1 MLKTFQRL
9 GYFPHPELI
18 PNSVLNHIRSC
29 LEMKPKV
36 QAIPPER
43 SRRRYEEAI
52 RAFLGVSPYNKKAQR
67 VAEAAIATMA
77 EIQDHPADLVNVAIE
92 ELVKE
97 RYELPA
103 FSTLDRLVS
112 KVRTAV
118 NNRLFEKVARQMSPV
133 EIAYLDGLLGDEDD
147 HPNQPSEQFLATLSD
162 LKAIPKNATI
172 SHIRELQTKFDR
184 LMSFGDAQRLVKNL
198 TPTKVK
204 HFAALAKAMDISE
217 LREVKLPK
225 RRTLLLCLL
234 YTAQTKAKDHLVEMF
249 LKRMAKI
256 HQRGKDK
263 LAELREKHRAT
274 TELLLGVLGEIL
286 SVTEEQANQTALGE
300 QVRSVIETYGGVEFL
315 RSECEAVAAY
325 NSDNYFPLLWQFYR
339 SHRAAL
345 FRLVDSLEIRSTTQ
359 DESLIEAV
367 KFLLE
372 NQHRRGQWLPNIIR
386 LDFASELWR
395 KQVLFRKG
403 NGTEVLVRR
412 QLEVC
417 VFSYLATELKSGDA
431 CVLGSGNFADYR
443 EQLLCWEECQQEL
456 AKYCTELGFPEDAAG
471 FVNKLK
477 AELTQASILADQIC
491 SEGDQV
497 TISASGEPVLKR
509 LKALPK
515 PPGAEKLEA
524 AIRRLLPERS
534 LLEILCNVEH
544 WLNWTRHFGP
554 LSGLEGKLGEAQE
567 RYILTIFGYGCNLGP
582 NQTARHTRG
591 RVSRYGLSYINRR
604 HLNTSMLEAA
614 TRDIINSYNR
624 FNLPKFWGTGKR
636 ASADGTKFN
645 IYQNNLVAEYHIRY
659 GGYGGIVYSHV
670 SDTYIAK
677 FQPLHHLRGMGSSLY
692 SRWVTQESF

>member
-1 MLKTFQRL
+1 MDVFWSQGADLGSSQASVEHQNEHRPVSERTIISPDAKELAELYTPTSAEISFASSKARNDNGKLSFLVMLKTFQRL
-9 GYFPHPELI
+9 GYFPHPEHI

-29 LEMKPKV
+29 LKLKPKV
-36 QAIPPER
+36 NAIPPER
-43 SRRRYEEAI
+43 SRRRYEETI
-52 RAFLGVSPYNKKAQR
+52 RAYLGVSPYNKQAQR
-67 VAEAAIATMA
+67 VAAQAIATMA

-118 NNRLFEKVARQMSPV
+118 NNRLFEKVASQMSPV
-133 EIAYLDGLLGDEDD
+133 EIAYLDGLLGDE
-147 HPNQPSEQFLATLSD
+147 PPLMSSEGYAATLSD

-184 LMSFGDAQRLVKNL
+184 LMSFGDAQSLVKNI

-204 HFAALAKAMDISE
+204 YFAALAKAMDISE
-217 LREVKLPK
+217 LRAVKLPK

-256 HQRGKDK
+256 HRRGKDK
-263 LAELREKHRAT
+263 LVELREKHRAI

-286 SVTEEQANQTALGE
+286 SVTEEQSNQTALGE
-300 QVRSVIETYGGVEFL
+300 QIQSVIETYGGVEFL

-339 SHRAAL
+339 SHRSTL

-359 DESLIEAV
+359 DQSLIEAV

-372 NQHRRGQWLPNIIR
+372 NQHRRGEWLPKSIQ
-386 LDFASELWR
+386 LDFAGELWQR
-395 KQVLFRKG
+395 QVLFRKG
-403 NGTEVLVRR
+403 NGTEVLLRR

-417 VFSYLATELKSGDA
+417 VFSCLATELKSGDA

-443 EQLLCWEECQQEL
+443 EQLLSWSECQQEL
-456 AKYCTELGFPEDAAG
+456 ASYCTELGFPEDAVG
-471 FVNKLK
+471 FVHKLQ
-477 AELTQASILADQIC
+477 AELTQAAVLADQIC

-509 LKALPK
+509 LTALTK

-554 LSGLEGKLGEAQE
+554 LSGLEGKLVEAQE
-567 RYILTIFGYGCNLGP
+567 RYLLTIQGHLVNREMISTLSPYITG
-582 NQTARHTRG
+582 HIK
-591 RVSRYGLSYINRR
+591 RYGDYVVDLSQI
-604 HLNTSMLEAA
+604 
-614 TRDIINSYNR
+614 
-624 FNLPKFWGTGKR
+624 P
-636 ASADGTKFN
+636 
-645 IYQNNLVAEYHIRY
+645 
-659 GGYGGIVYSHV
+659 
-670 SDTYIAK
+670 
-677 FQPLHHLRGMGSSLY
+677 QPLETAIELP
-692 SRWVTQESF
+692 VD

>member
-18 PNSVLNHIRSC
+18 PNSLLNHIRSC
-29 LEMKPKV
+29 LEMEAKV

-43 SRRRYEEAI
+43 SRRRYEENI
-52 RAFLGVSPYNKKAQR
+52 RAYLGVSPYNKKAQR

-118 NNRLFEKVARQMSPV
+118 NNRLFEKVARQMTPI
-133 EIAYLDGLLGDEDD
+133 EIAYLDGLVANEDE
-147 HPNQPSEQFLATLSD
+147 PPFQSSEQFLAILSD

-184 LMSFGDAQRLVKNL
+184 LMSFGEAQSLVKNI

-217 LREVKLPK
+217 LREVKRPK

-234 YTAQTKAKDHLVEMF
+234 YIAQTKAKDHLIEMF

-263 LAELREKHRAT
+263 LVELREKHRAT

-286 SVTEEQANQTALGE
+286 SVTEEQTDQTVLGE
-300 QVRSVIETYGGVEFL
+300 QVKSLIETYGGVEFL

-325 NSDNYFPLLWQFYR
+325 NSDNYLPLLWQFYR
-339 SHRAAL
+339 SHRSTL

-359 DESLIEAV
+359 DQSLIEAV

-372 NQHRRGQWLPNIIR
+372 NQHRRGQWLPNIIS
-386 LDFASELWR
+386 LDFANDLWR
-395 KQVLFRKG
+395 EQVLFRKG

-417 VFSYLATELKSGDA
+417 VFSCLATELKSGDA

-443 EQLLCWEECQQEL
+443 EQLLSWSECQQEL
-456 AKYCTELGFPEDAAG
+456 APYCAELGFPEDAAR

-477 AELTQASILADQIC
+477 GELTQACILADQI
-491 SEGDQV
+491 
-497 TISASGEPVLKR
+497 
-509 LKALPK
+509 
-515 PPGAEKLEA
+515 
-524 AIRRLLPERS
+524 
-534 LLEILCNVEH
+534 
-544 WLNWTRHFGP
+544 
-554 LSGLEGKLGEAQE
+554 
-567 RYILTIFGYGCNLGP
+567 
-582 NQTARHTRG
+582 
-591 RVSRYGLSYINRR
+591 
-604 HLNTSMLEAA
+604 
-614 TRDIINSYNR
+614 
-624 FNLPKFWGTGKR
+624 
-636 ASADGTKFN
+636 
-645 IYQNNLVAEYHIRY
+645 
-659 GGYGGIVYSHV
+659 
-670 SDTYIAK
+670 
-677 FQPLHHLRGMGSSLY
+677 
-692 SRWVTQESF
+692 